1 METALSIAVRDGW
14 RECPSALDR
23 LTDNVLLGAEDWDD
37 WDPDGDVDETGTEAH
52 ATDGSGLGMERSR
65 NIERAMD
72 SGSTD

>member
-1 METALSIAVRDGW
+1 MATNLSSKAI
-14 RECPSALDR
+14 DR
-23 LTDNVLLGAEDWDD
+23 LCGIVFLGIDDDTLGNWEGDWDD